1 MARPI
6 KRGLD
11 YFPLDVNF
19 LSDIKVRRIM
29 RDCGERAVLILINL
43 LCRIYEDEGYYIW
56 WDDDMPFLIADFI
69 GVREG
74 SVDETVKKALQVNF
88 FDVEKFNKYNIL
100 TSAGIQSRYLEATTK
115 RKSIVLNREFLS
127 INVNDVINR
136 VNVTINSINEVDNEQ
151 SKEKE
156 SKVNESNIVEDAAD
170 KNTFNDDSVE
180 IRLSKY
186 LYSKI
191 LEIKANVKEPDY
203 QKWATHIDLL
213 IRTDKES
220 PNTIKNVIDYA
231 TSDSFWKS
239 NILSTSKLRKQFSR
253 LEIQMNEKGSS
264 NNNNSNKR
272 TKYYKPDS
280 KRDYSAEQES
290 IRNIVNE
297 RNNKSN
303 DAIKNYLKDKGITN
317 G

>member
-43 LCRIYEDEGYYIW
+43 LCRIYEDEGYYIL

-127 INVNDVINR
+127 ININDVINR

-156 SKVNESNIVEDAAD
+156 SKVNESNIVAADAAD
-170 KNTFNDDSVE
+170 NNKNNKNTFTDDSVE

-191 LEIKANVKEPDY
+191 LEIKPNQKEPDY
-203 QKWATHIDLL
+203 QKWAGYIDLL
-213 IRTDKES
+213 IRTDEES

-253 LEIQMNEKGSS
+253 LEIQMNEKGG
-264 NNNNSNKR
+264 NNNNKKP
-272 TKYYKPDS
+272 KYYKP
-280 KRDYSAEQES
+280 ES
-290 IRNIVNE
+290 NFKIGEEENNAIRKYIE
-297 RNNKSN
+297 EKKRNN
-303 DAIKNYLKDKGITN
+303 
-317 G
+317 